1 MVKTVIPMQGAW
13 VQSLVGTKILH
24 VGWSKKEKKKKK
36 IFPGPSVANDT
47 LDKQLLEKTKDL
59 FLLKNGKEIYAPNT
73 YLLQERKKKKKERE
87 KVSERQGTKN

>member
-59 FLLKNGKEIYAPNT
+59 FFLKNGKEIVF
-73 YLLQERKKKKKERE
+73 LKC
-87 KVSERQGTKN
+87 